1 MSLPKPTT
9 DQVRTQLERLCRH
22 RLFATA
28 RSDRATTLLIENWAL
43 DGGIKLVEEFIGP
56 NCVGEAVENENQEGE
71 PAKYGCPRT
80 RAHLS
85 TLRAKLA
92 AYYETDGYCDPVII
106 KLNVGAY
113 KPAIGYNP
121 VTDMTDIDRRSEL
134 ILFRAKSFIDTRNN
148 YGARRAIDQLSSLD
162 SESSHAR
169 ILANMAFIPYAAAA
183 IIQYFALSYRMR
195 AEHYIARV
203 RATGFE
209 PWECTFA
216 DGCLHASRNHDWS
229 KALALFRTSAE
240 TSQGQSIYFWWHT
253 ALLASTGYLPEAIH
267 ILDSAVRHFLRD
279 SVSCRSDLAILLTMA
294 QRYRDASEMLALT
307 YDISSLDRP
316 AFARANAILFE
327 AAGGPDDCAMF
338 LRAYH
343 PTIKPLLEWPL
354 PVDPDE
360 YSKRWDFILMGV
372 IALMCGHLGRT
383 ENAEGIFG
391 NHLYVRQRVPISGL
405 AMALPL
411 IGLGRYDEAVNWLEI
426 AAHED
431 DPYVMWF
438 HIFPPLR
445 HLAGHHGYRKL
456 LKNLNLRLHRD
467 L

>member
-1 MSLPKPTT
+1 
-9 DQVRTQLERLCRH
+9 
-22 RLFATA
+22 
-28 RSDRATTLLIENWAL
+28 
-43 DGGIKLVEEFIGP
+43 
-56 NCVGEAVENENQEGE
+56 
-71 PAKYGCPRT
+71 
-80 RAHLS
+80 
-85 TLRAKLA
+85 
-92 AYYETDGYCDPVII
+92 
-106 KLNVGAY
+106 
-113 KPAIGYNP
+113 
-121 VTDMTDIDRRSEL
+121 
-134 ILFRAKSFIDTRNN
+134 
-148 YGARRAIDQLSSLD
+148 
-162 SESSHAR
+162 
-169 ILANMAFIPYAAAA
+169 
-183 IIQYFALSYRMR
+183 
-195 AEHYIARV
+195 
-203 RATGFE
+203 
-209 PWECTFA
+209 
-216 DGCLHASRNHDWS
+216 
-229 KALALFRTSAE
+229 
-240 TSQGQSIYFWWHT
+240 
-253 ALLASTGYLPEAIH
+253 
-267 ILDSAVRHFLRD
+267 
-279 SVSCRSDLAILLTMA
+279 
-294 QRYRDASEMLALT
+294 
-307 YDISSLDRP
+307 
-316 AFARANAILFE
+316 
-327 AAGGPDDCAMF
+327 MF